1 MATGIVEGLFGVT
14 PEMYQ
19 QQQANRAFSEAAQ
32 FAQLSPFQQ
41 AGAGIMYGA
50 GQATRGLLGVEDP
63 MLNLYRNRQ
72 QIARQF
78 DVNTPEGLTQYAQAL
93 RSANDIQGALQVST
107 LANQAAKQIA
117 QTRLAQQQLTSAEI
131 TGQRE
136 QQLQSALSQL
146 PEDAS
151 EQQIQGVLR
160 RYGDP
165 KTVLQALERKNN
177 LDAQLAERRRIQEEQ
192 NQFRREQ
199 LEKDQNFQMQLARLQ
214 ADLKAG
220 TTSLQQQLIQEKIDT
235 LRQKKQDAI
244 DAQLAS
250 AEGVVRGT
258 QTVLGK
264 VEEADKLVGKATT
277 GIGSYLSIVPGTS
290 ARELSSAIATIKSRL
305 GFDQLQQMR
314 NASPTGGALGQV
326 AVKELEALQAA
337 VSSLDQGLSPEAL
350 KRNLGQ
356 IKQSYEN
363 WQNAALNKLSP
374 EKQKEILDQR
384 GGAGGA
390 GAATG
395 GVVDF
400 NSLNQ

>member
-1 MATGIVEGLFGVT
+1 MATGIVEGLFGIT
-14 PEMYQ
+14 PEAYQ
-19 QQQANRAFSEAAQ
+19 QQQADRAFSEAAQ
-32 FAQLSPFQQ
+32 FAQLTPFQQ

-63 MLNLYRNRQ
+63 QLNLIRNRQ
-72 QIARQF
+72 SIARQF
-78 DVNTPEGLTQYAQAL
+78 DVNTPEGLAKYAQAL
-93 RSANDIQGALQVST
+93 QQSGDTQGALQAST

-117 QTRLAQQQLTSAEI
+117 ETRLAQRQLTSAEI
-131 TGQRE
+131 TGERE

-146 PEDAS
+146 PEDAT

-220 TTSLQQQLIQEKIDT
+220 TTSLQQQLIQEKIDA

-264 VEEADKLVGKATT
+264 VEEANKLVGKATT

-400 NSLNQ
+400 NSLK

>member
-1 MATGIVEGLFGVT
+1 MATDIVGGLFGVS

-19 QQQANRAFSEAAQ
+19 RQMNRQVMQDAIAMQRLDPLQRAG
-32 FAQLSPFQQ
+32 AMTQ
-41 AGAGIMYGA
+41 AGAYQLGQGLGGAFGI
-50 GQATRGLLGVEDP
+50 EDP
-63 MLNLYRNRQ
+63 MLKTISTRNAL
-72 QIARQF
+72 ARQF

-93 RSANDIQGALQVST
+93 QASGDTQGALQAANI
-107 LANQAAKQIA
+107 ANQMAGQVAK
-117 QTRLAQQQLTSAEI
+117 TRLTQQQLASAEI

-146 PEDAS
+146 PEDAT

-199 LEKDQNFQMQLARLQ
+199 MEKDQDFKRELARLQ

-220 TTSLQQQLIQEKIDT
+220 TTSLQQQLIQEKIDA

-244 DAQLAS
+244 EKQLS
-250 AEGVVRGT
+250 TAEGVVDNT
-258 QTVLGK
+258 KVVLDK
-264 VEEADKLVGKATT
+264 IVEAEKLVGKGTA
-277 GIGSYLSIVPGTS
+277 GVGSYLSIIPGTS
-290 ARELSSAIATIKSRL
+290 AKELSTVLGTIKARL

-326 AVKELEALQAA
+326 SNRELASLEGAL
-337 VSSLDQGLSPEAL
+337 SSLDQALSPEAL
-350 KRNLGQ
+350 RQNLKQ
-356 IKQSYEN
+356 IRESYTR
-363 WQNAALNKLSP
+363 WQESALGRLP
-374 EKQKEILDQR
+374 AERQR
-384 GGAGGA
+384 PDVGGA

-400 NSLNQ
+400 NSLK